1 MGGTCAK
8 NKGIHSKP
16 FTLSVQSFIN
26 EIHDCFFA
34 VFLEIIKV
42 DNMIIML
49 LITGASFICNNLEVL
64 KLKISNY
71 DAFGGN
77 IHERQGGGSL

>member
-1 MGGTCAK
+1 MVGTCAK